1 MEDHAQDIGE
11 LQGKLELY
19 LEQQKEYREELKNTL
34 ERMNTSIS
42 NIQKEF
48 ETYKTVARV
57 FKYIGL
63 SILALLT
70 FKLGDAVSLWHNI
83 GEILNGH
90 Q

>member
-1 MEDHAQDIGE
+1 MEDLSQDLGE

-19 LEQQKEYREELKNTL
+19 MSQQKEYREQLKDELLELKQDVK
-34 ERMNTSIS
+34 SI
-42 NIQKEF
+42 KAEF

-70 FKLGDAVSLWHNI
+70 LKLGDAVSLWQNI
-83 GEILNGH
+83 GELLHGNK
-90 Q
+90 

>member
-19 LEQQKEYREELKNTL
+19 LEQQKEYREELKKTL
-34 ERMNTSIS
+34 EKMNTSIS
-42 NIQKEF
+42 SIQTEF

-70 FKLGDAVSLWHNI
+70 FKLGDFINLWHHI
-83 GEILNGH
+83 GELINGN
-90 Q
+90 

>member
-1 MEDHAQDIGE
+1 MEDQSKDIGE

-19 LEQQKEYREELKNTL
+19 LEQQKEYRDELKKTL
-34 ERMNTSIS
+34 EKMNTAITSI
-42 NIQKEF
+42 QTEF

-70 FKLGDAVSLWHNI
+70 FKLGDFINLWHHI
-83 GEILNGH
+83 GELINGN
-90 Q
+90 

>member
-1 MEDHAQDIGE
+1 MEDHAQDIGA
-11 LQGKLELY
+11 LQGKLEIY
-19 LEQQKEYREELKNTL
+19 IEQQKEYREELKDTL
-34 ERMNTSIS
+34 EKMNTSI
-42 NIQKEF
+42 NKIKTEF

-70 FKLGDAVSLWHNI
+70 FKLGDFINLWHTI

>member
-1 MEDHAQDIGE
+1 MDTVRQDLGE

-19 LEQQKEYREELKNTL
+19 MEGQKEFREEIKQNIKSLK
-34 ERMNTSIS
+34 EEIKSV
-42 NIQKEF
+42 KAEF

-70 FKLGDAVSLWHNI
+70 FKLGDAIHLWHAI
-83 GEILNGH
+83 GEIINGN
-90 Q
+90 

>member
-1 MEDHAQDIGE
+1 MEDLSQDLGE

-19 LEQQKEYREELKNTL
+19 MSQQKEYRETLKDELLELKQDVK
-34 ERMNTSIS
+34 SI
-42 NIQKEF
+42 KAEF

-70 FKLGDAVSLWHNI
+70 LKLGDAVSLWQNI
-83 GEILNGH
+83 GELLHGNK
-90 Q
+90 

>member
-19 LEQQKEYREELKNTL
+19 IEQQKEHRDELKKTL
-34 ERMNTSIS
+34 EKMDTAITK
-42 NIQKEF
+42 IQTEF

-70 FKLGDAVSLWHNI
+70 FKLGDAVSLWQHI
-83 GEILNGH
+83 GEMLNGH